1 MVLYEAYNELEHLG
15 HVLADAHEK
24 VTMDSIALQRFQFD
38 RYTHLDSRTIV
49 LLNKLAFI
57 PISITSQAFHNFH
70 SKLDTRLFNYSHP
83 DLSCL
88 PPCLSRLSFGNTSAS
103 FSPYSPHDNRV

>member
-24 VTMDSIALQRFQFD
+24 VTMDSVALQRFQFD

-57 PISITSQAFHNFH
+57 PISITSQAFH
-70 SKLDTRLFNYSHP
+70 SELDTRLFNYSHP

-88 PPCLSRLSFGNTSAS
+88 PPLSLSRLSFGSTSAS